1 MKPHQDRDI
10 YRTMMNVCIDN
21 VATTTTAN
29 YWADRTI
36 KIEQQQQ
43 QQRPVVLNAIDI
55 NSNNLMSYS
64 RWMYIRRRMKSA
76 TAISITLASPQ

>member
-1 MKPHQDRDI
+1 
-10 YRTMMNVCIDN
+10 MMNVCIDN

-29 YWADRTI
+29 YWVDRTI
-36 KIEQQQQ
+36 KIEQQ